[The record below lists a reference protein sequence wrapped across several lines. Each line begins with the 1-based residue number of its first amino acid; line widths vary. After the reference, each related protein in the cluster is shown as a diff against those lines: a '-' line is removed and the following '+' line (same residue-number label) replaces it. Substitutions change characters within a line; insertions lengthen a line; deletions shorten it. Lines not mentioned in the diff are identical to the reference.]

1 MRWLIA
7 GGGTGGHFFPALE
20 IANSLAKKGDKVTFI
35 GVKRGIEAKLAPQKG
50 LPIRFIPFEG
60 IRGRGAIALLKG
72 LIKLPISVAICI
84 KSIKDFSPNGAIIT
98 GGYTS
103 FPLAVACIIAGVPF
117 FVHEQNSVPGWSNL
131 LVSPFAKRVWVSFEE
146 SLKYFK
152 KCRVK
157 LMGNIVR
164 SQILNGH
171 FPLRLHPFTLLVVGG
186 SRGAKSINKAM
197 IEAAPHLAS
206 LHIRLIHQTG
216 EEDREEAENTYKRA
230 KIKAKVRAFI
240 EDMPSAYREAT
251 FVLCRAGATTL
262 FELSSVGRGAILVP
276 YPFAVGDHQK
286 LNAQVLERRKAALVI
301 DNRDCTGENLIRKL
315 LPIFFNRRL
324 CMAMGRRMKRAL
336 KPCRGEMLAEEVKR
350 ELPLP

>member
-20 IANSLAKKGDKVTFI
+20 IAKSLAQKGDEVLFV
-35 GVKRGIEAKLAPQKG
+35 GVKRGIEARLAPKNG
-50 LPIRFIPFEG
+50 FPIRFVPFEG
-60 IRGRGAIALLKG
+60 IRGKGIAALVKG
-72 LIKLPISVAICI
+72 LLRLPLSVALCI
-84 KSIKDFSPNGAIIT
+84 KSIRDISPDGAIIT

-103 FPLAVACIIAGVPF
+103 FPLAVACVIAGVPF

-131 LVSPFAKRVWVSFEE
+131 AVSPFARRVWASFEE
-146 SLKYFK
+146 SLKFFK

-157 LMGNIVR
+157 LTGNIVR
-164 SQILNGH
+164 SEILSGQ
-171 FPLRLHPFTLLVVGG
+171 FPLRPHPFTLLVVGG

-197 IEAAPHLAS
+197 MEASFQLAS
-206 LHIRLIHQTG
+206 LHIKLIHQTG
-216 EEDREEAENTYKRA
+216 EEDKEKAEDTYKRA
-230 KIKAKVRAFI
+230 KVKAEVKAFI
-240 EDMPSAYREAT
+240 EDMPSAYREAS

-276 YPFAVGDHQK
+276 YPFAAGDHQK

-324 CMAMGRRMKRAL
+324 CVAMGRRMKRAL
-336 KPCRGEMLAEEVKR
+336 KPCSGEILAEEVRR
-350 ELPLP
+350 ELSLP